1 MERMTELK
9 TITKISL
16 VVYGLICL
24 LNAIMLI
31 FLLDQFITPMTGWNN
46 PLSPRQWG
54 GALLGITIFAFLA
67 VFRNMEWEQIKFGYE
82 FLYYLVIMNIVVEG
96 GIGLL
101 MASTAT
107 PAAIS
112 QVIMDVILMSVV
124 LVLGIYSYLKQR
136 S

>member
-1 MERMTELK
+1 
-9 TITKISL
+9 
-16 VVYGLICL
+16 
-24 LNAIMLI
+24 
-31 FLLDQFITPMTGWNN
+31 
-46 PLSPRQWG
+46 
-54 GALLGITIFAFLA
+54 
-67 VFRNMEWEQIKFGYE
+67 MEWEQIKFGYE

-112 QVIMDVILMSVV
+112 QVVMDLILMSVV
-124 LVLGIYSYLKQR
+124 LVLGVYSYFKQR